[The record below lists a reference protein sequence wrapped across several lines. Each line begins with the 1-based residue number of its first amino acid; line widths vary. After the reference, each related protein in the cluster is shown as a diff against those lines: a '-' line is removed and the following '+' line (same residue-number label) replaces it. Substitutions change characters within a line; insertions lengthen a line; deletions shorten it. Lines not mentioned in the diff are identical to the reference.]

1 MTTGHH
7 RPRKRFAQHFLAGSW
22 ARRVVAAIGYTPG
35 DVFLEIGPG
44 KGAITLPLAA
54 TGAPIL
60 AVEVDRDLVERLAP
74 QMPPNVTLVT
84 GNALGIDI
92 IPYLSGL
99 DPQRPADLAH
109 GVAPPRRFRIVG
121 NLPYNLTTP
130 ILFQLIEWHRRY
142 AMFADATLM
151 VQREVADRLTAPPD
165 TSEYGV
171 LGISARVH
179 ATITR
184 LLDLPASAFTPAP
197 KVRSSVVRL
206 TFGPPNVRI
215 ADEALFDRLLRA
227 LFSQRRKTL
236 QNALKRFD
244 LRAAGALADL
254 GIDPRRRPETL
265 QLSEIGA
272 LVAAVAT
279 RLRAPVL

>member
-1 MTTGHH
+1 MTTLHP
-7 RPRKRFAQHFLAGSW
+7 RPRKRFAQHFLAASW
-22 ARRVVAAIGYTPG
+22 ARRVVAAIGYEPG

-74 QMPPNVTLVT
+74 QMPPNVTLIT

-99 DPQRPADLAH
+99 DPQRPADRALGA
-109 GVAPPRRFRIVG
+109 APPRRFRIVG

-130 ILFQLIEWHRRY
+130 NLFQLIEWHRRY

-171 LGISARVH
+171 LGISARIH

-184 LLDLPASAFTPAP
+184 LLDLPPTAFTPAP

-206 TFGPPNVRI
+206 AFGPPNVRI

-244 LRAAGALADL
+244 LRSPGALADL

-265 QLSEIGA
+265 QLSEIA
-272 LVAAVAT
+272 DLVAAVAT